1 MEGKASVKDLSRGC
15 LVCSRT
21 IKKGVLPERSE
32 EGGSGRRWRRQ
43 AEHPLAIVRFGA
55 FSPNEMGNSEQKI
68 TWSDLGLQKT
78 TQAVEW
84 RTDYG
89 KVRRWGSG
97 LWPLPLPRVDKLMV
111 YNPSKR

>member
-1 MEGKASVKDLSRGC
+1 M
-15 LVCSRT
+15 CSRT

-32 EGGSGRRWRRQ
+32 EGGSGRRWRWE
-43 AEHPLAIVRFGA
+43 AENPLAIVRFGA

-89 KVRRWGSG
+89 KVRGWGSG